1 MRAEVVGRVSEARS
15 VGACPELP
23 TERYRPTPPNTVA
36 RSRLHCTRRA
46 ALFRVRK
53 SPRWRAVPIAPFP
66 SAAHGIRDQ
75 RAGAARHACG
85 TALAGLCAW
94 LVGTPPALSAAAG
107 GRPLTC
113 DDSCWLERRG
123 GRRPARLAAGCLCR
137 HGMPHLC
144 ATAAPAHA
152 RGPPPIPH
160 ARLPGVRSPWSTLSP
175 PWPWP
180 PWPWPQA
187 PRARP
192 MRTLW
197 RLRPRQPPRPRLSS
211 HPRPPLSLSHR
222 TLSCPTLNHP
232 PPLRARCARPLL
244 RYGRRPAPR
253 RSGGP
258 PPRRRRTCF
267 AARWTLISSSSG
279 ANCRRRA
286 GGGGG
291 RVGWG
296 GVGPR
301 SQREPGPC
309 DGRPSD
315 PCPPRHLP
323 SHHHPHPIPPRPAG
337 S

>member
-1 MRAEVVGRVSEARS
+1 MEGSAHCPLPQRCPRHQRPAGGR
-15 VGACPELP
+15 GAACVWYSLG
-23 TERYRPTPPNTVA
+23 RPVRVA
-36 RSRLHCTRRA
+36 RGHAASALGRGRRTAFDMRRL
-46 ALFRVRK
+46 LL
-53 SPRWRAVPIAPFP
+53 
-66 SAAHGIRDQ
+66 
-75 RAGAARHACG
+75 AR
-85 TALAGLCAW
+85 
-94 LVGTPPALSAAAG
+94 AAG
-107 GRPLTC
+107 GQ
-113 DDSCWLERRG
+113 
-123 GRRPARLAAGCLCR
+123 RPARLAAGCLCR

-267 AARWTLISSSSG
+267 AAWWTLISSSSG

-291 RVGWG
+291 G
-296 GVGPR
+296 GGGGPR

>member
-1 MRAEVVGRVSEARS
+1 MEGSAHCPLPQRCPRHQRPAGGR
-15 VGACPELP
+15 GAACVWYSLG
-23 TERYRPTPPNTVA
+23 RPVRVA
-36 RSRLHCTRRA
+36 RGHAASALGRGRRTAFDMRRL
-46 ALFRVRK
+46 LL
-53 SPRWRAVPIAPFP
+53 
-66 SAAHGIRDQ
+66 
-75 RAGAARHACG
+75 AR
-85 TALAGLCAW
+85 
-94 LVGTPPALSAAAG
+94 AAG
-107 GRPLTC
+107 G
-113 DDSCWLERRG
+113 
-123 GRRPARLAAGCLCR
+123 
-137 HGMPHLC
+137 
-144 ATAAPAHA
+144 AAPGPACRRLSLPAWHA
-152 RGPPPIPH
+152 AFVRDRRAGPRSWAPPIPH
-160 ARLPGVRSPWSTLSP
+160 ARPPGVRSPWSTLSP

-291 RVGWG
+291 QG
-296 GVGPR
+296 GGGGGGAPLTAR
-301 SQREPGPC
+301 AGALRRAPE
-309 DGRPSD
+309 RP
-315 PCPPRHLP
+315 LP
-323 SHHHPHPIPPRPAG
+323 SPPPPLPSPPAPHSP
-337 S
+337 